1 MTAKVT
7 PASGEDSRQLIM
19 RVWRDYVAKHIPVLG
34 FALLLM
40 TIEGAMLGLLSFMVR
55 PMFDQV
61 FVGGDRGAV
70 GLIAGVVFALF
81 AARAVAG
88 FGQRYLVVR
97 TGLQVVTDL
106 QKSLTTHL
114 LSLDTQFFQFNAP
127 GGLIERVRGDAQAL
141 QGAASQA
148 LMTLGRDTVSLIS
161 LLTVAIWIDWIWALL
176 VFAGVP
182 LVVFPLLVLQ
192 RRIRRTTRRAREASS
207 GISTRLDEIFHGML
221 AIKVNTLEQHETRR
235 FGKSVDT
242 YLDAE
247 RSAQIGQAAL
257 PALIDLLA
265 ALGFLCV
272 LIYGGHQIIDGQK
285 TVGEFMSFFT
295 AMALIFDPL
304 RKLSNVSGQ
313 IQAALASLERLYGL
327 FDARPVVQD
336 HPAPTGRLAPG
347 DLVLRDVT
355 FGYDEEPVLRGLS
368 LTAKAG
374 QTTALV
380 GASGAGKSTVF
391 NVLTRLIDPH
401 SGQVTIGGTP
411 IDTVDLAT
419 LRGHF
424 GVVSQDAALFDET
437 IRENIRLGRLS
448 ASDAEIDA
456 AANRA
461 TVTDFAETL
470 PLGLESAVGPR
481 GANLSGGQRQRVAIA
496 RAMLRD
502 ASVLLLDEPTSALDA
517 KSETLIQ
524 TALDRL
530 AKGRTTLVIA
540 HRLATIQNAD
550 HIVVIDHGRVIEEG
564 THNALLARGGMYAGL
579 HKLQFRQDAGTQ

>member
-355 FGYDEEPVLRGLS
+355 VGYDEEPVLRGLS

-461 TVTDFAETL
+461 TVTDFA
-470 PLGLESAVGPR
+470 
-481 GANLSGGQRQRVAIA
+481 
-496 RAMLRD
+496 
-502 ASVLLLDEPTSALDA
+502 
-517 KSETLIQ
+517 
-524 TALDRL
+524 
-530 AKGRTTLVIA
+530 
-540 HRLATIQNAD
+540 
-550 HIVVIDHGRVIEEG
+550 
-564 THNALLARGGMYAGL
+564 
-579 HKLQFRQDAGTQ
+579 